1 MSKNNLK
8 LLSVRIEPET
18 LEKIEAFTKSHT
30 YWNRNSVINSLLT
43 TLFMDF
49 TDRQL
54 YDMVR
59 RHWFKQ
65 NQINAS
71 YEITDMLKDLKQ

>member
-18 LEKIEAFTKSHT
+18 LDKIEAFTKSHT
-30 YWNRNSVINSLLT
+30 YWNRNSVINCVLT
-43 TLFMDF
+43 TLFNDF
-49 TDRQL
+49 TDRQV

-59 RHWFKQ
+59 RHWFKK
-65 NQINAS
+65 NEIKAE
-71 YEITDMLKDLKQ
+71 YEITNDLKV

>member
-1 MSKNNLK
+1 MAKNNLK
-8 LLSVRIEPET
+8 LLSVRIDPET
-18 LEKIEAFTKSHT
+18 LEKIEAFTKRHT

-49 TDRQL
+49 TDRQI

-59 RHWFKQ
+59 RLWFKK
-65 NQINAS
+65 NEIKVD

>member
-49 TDRQL
+49 TDKQL

-65 NQINAS
+65 NQIKAD
-71 YEITDMLKDLKQ
+71 YEITQDLKAPEK